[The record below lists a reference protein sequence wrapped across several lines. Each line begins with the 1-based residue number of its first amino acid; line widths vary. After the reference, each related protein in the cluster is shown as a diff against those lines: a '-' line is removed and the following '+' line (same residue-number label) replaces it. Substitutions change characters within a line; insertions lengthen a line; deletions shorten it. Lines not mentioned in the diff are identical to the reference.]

1 MAWFY
6 QDGVGARQV
15 RPHLASMSVSWS
27 MSDIRNITVSSSPQ
41 TRPGSSL
48 TPSVFLLYIVYD
60 TNFELFPSLLLSS
73 LCLILSK
80 KHFILCLCI
89 VSLSSMFIPSLPP
102 SLRVGNERY
111 MMRLLTF
118 KSIKLF
124 VVLIPSST
132 LLSIT
137 RHQNEHVSFNNNA
150 IIAMLAQP

>member
-1 MAWFY
+1 M
-6 QDGVGARQV
+6 
-15 RPHLASMSVSWS
+15 
-27 MSDIRNITVSSSPQ
+27 SSSPQ

-60 TNFELFPSLLLSS
+60 TNFELFPSLLSLFNFIKKAFYTLSVYRQYE
-73 LCLILSK
+73 LDVYPLA
-80 KHFILCLCI
+80 
-89 VSLSSMFIPSLPP
+89 PP

-132 LLSIT
+132 LVSIT